1 MNNAYRSG
9 YRKKKIPDLLRAI
22 DDCTSLSQLFA
33 LIQHE
38 QIEIWIWMH
47 AQSGASN
54 LTPRKLSAKEVIEQ
68 NDLPLD
74 RLKAEVKRSVCG
86 SYVPSNLTDADSEL
100 IQAIID
106 TKTLSEL
113 FSLIQ
118 REHIVIPMHAQSG
131 ASNLTPK
138 KLEPRV
144 QADTGESPFD
154 RFKAEVVRSLT
165 NHGE

>member
-9 YRKKKIPDLLRAI
+9 YGKKKIPDLLRAI

-38 QIEIWIWMH
+38 QIEIWMH

-54 LTPRKLSAKEVIEQ
+54 LTPRKLSAKEIIEQ

>member
-38 QIEIWIWMH
+38 QIEIWMH

-86 SYVPSNLTDADSEL
+86 SYVPANLT
-100 IQAIID
+100 
-106 TKTLSEL
+106 
-113 FSLIQ
+113 
-118 REHIVIPMHAQSG
+118 
-131 ASNLTPK
+131 
-138 KLEPRV
+138 
-144 QADTGESPFD
+144 
-154 RFKAEVVRSLT
+154 
-165 NHGE
+165 

>member
-1 MNNAYRSG
+1 VNNAYRSG

-38 QIEIWIWMH
+38 QIEIWMH

-86 SYVPSNLTDADSEL
+86 SYVPANLTEADSEL

>member
-38 QIEIWIWMH
+38 QI
-47 AQSGASN
+47 ASN
-54 LTPRKLSAKEVIEQ
+54 LTPRKLSAKEIIEQ

-154 RFKAEVVRSLT
+154 RDK
-165 NHGE
+165 